1 MQRDSILAPTFDDL
15 REGLIVTENGQL
27 TVLTVDDNDILRY
40 TMKRMLSDAGY
51 RVIEARTGGEALNRA
66 KELPDLITLDI
77 DLPDIDGFQVCA
89 RLKADPI
96 TSRIPVLHVSGTFV
110 EPEHRVRGLQG
121 GADAYLAE
129 PVDRAELIATIEA
142 LLRIKQSEKMAH
154 EEAMSAHFERA
165 EVQLENVHL
174 DERVRARTAEL
185 EAKSEEIRK
194 LHTDLMRSQDDERRK
209 IARDLHDST
218 GQMLAVLNIN
228 LTRLLG
234 AKELSADSRA
244 LAVESSNLAGELS
257 SQLRTVSYLLH
268 PPLLDELGLESA
280 LQWLVDGFVKRSG
293 IAVRMDVSKNFG
305 RLTPDMEIIL
315 FRIVQECL
323 TNVHRHSGSKSAA
336 IDLRRSTRSVT
347 LNIADQGRK
356 FETDHTKV
364 RPGTGLL
371 GMRERVRQFG
381 GWLNVDFSK
390 EGTTVTAEIPAS
402 ADVEIRDA
410 Q

>member
-1 MQRDSILAPTFDDL
+1 
-15 REGLIVTENGQL
+15 VTENGQL

-40 TMKRMLSDAGY
+40 TMKRMLADAGY
-51 RVIEARTGGEALNRA
+51 RVIEARTGGEALSRA
-66 KELPDLITLDI
+66 NELPDLITLDI
-77 DLPDIDGFQVCA
+77 NLPDIDGFQVCA
-89 RLKADPI
+89 QLKSNPL

-110 EPEHRVRGLQG
+110 EPEYRVRGLQG
-121 GADAYLAE
+121 GADGYLAE
-129 PVDRAELIATIEA
+129 PVDRGELIATIEA
-142 LLRIKQSEKMAH
+142 LLRIKQAEKAAR
-154 EEAMSAHFERA
+154 EEAVSAHFERA
-165 EVQLENVHL
+165 EVQLENL
-174 DERVRARTAEL
+174 QLEGRVRARTAEL
-185 EAKSEEIRK
+185 EAKSEQIRK

-234 AKELSADSRA
+234 ARELSAESRG

-293 IAVRMDVSKNFG
+293 ITVRMEVSKNFG
-305 RLTPDMEIIL
+305 RLTPDLEIIL

-336 IDLRRSTRSVT
+336 IDLNRSTRSVT

-356 FETDHTKV
+356 FAADHTKV

-390 EGTTVTAEIPAS
+390 EGTTVTAEIPVS
-402 ADVEIRDA
+402 ADVEVRDA
-410 Q
+410 L

>member
-1 MQRDSILAPTFDDL
+1 LHLIYLG
-15 REGLIVTENGQL
+15 EGLTVTENGQL

-51 RVIEARTGGEALNRA
+51 RVIEARTGGEALKRA
-66 KELPDLITLDI
+66 KEMPDLITLDI
-77 DLPDIDGFQVCA
+77 NLPDIDGFQVCA
-89 RLKADPI
+89 KLKSNPQ

-110 EPEHRVRGLQG
+110 EPEYRVRGLQG

-142 LLRIKQSEKMAH
+142 LLRIKRSEKMAH

-165 EVQLENVHL
+165 EVQLENVQL
-174 DERVRARTAEL
+174 EERVRARTSEL

-234 AKELSADSRA
+234 AKELSAESRG

-293 IAVRMDVSKNFG
+293 ITVRMEVSKNFG
-305 RLTPDMEIIL
+305 RLTPDLEIIL

-347 LNIADQGRK
+347 LNIADHGRK
-356 FETDHTKV
+356 FAEDHTKV

-390 EGTTVTAEIPAS
+390 EGTTVTAEIPVS
-402 ADVEIRDA
+402 ADVEIRDSL
-410 Q
+410 

>member
-1 MQRDSILAPTFDDL
+1 
-15 REGLIVTENGQL
+15 VTENGQL

-77 DLPDIDGFQVCA
+77 NLPDLDGFQVCEQ
-89 RLKADPI
+89 LKSNPL

-110 EPEHRVRGLQG
+110 EPEYRVRGLQG

-142 LLRIKQSEKMAH
+142 LLRIKQSEKLAH

-165 EVQLENVHL
+165 EVQMENAQLE
-174 DERVRARTAEL
+174 ERVRARTADL
-185 EAKSEEIRK
+185 QVKSEEIRK
-194 LHTDLMRSQDDERRK
+194 LHTDLMRSQDEERRK

-228 LTRLLG
+228 LSRLLG
-234 AKELSADSRA
+234 AKELSAESRA

-293 IAVRMDVSKNFG
+293 IVVRMEISKNFG

-347 LNIADQGRK
+347 LNIADQGRN
-356 FETDHTKV
+356 FSADHTKV

-390 EGTTVTAEIPAS
+390 EGTTVTAEIPVS
-402 ADVEIRDA
+402 ADVEVRDA
-410 Q
+410 L